1 MRSLI
6 VHWGAPFAVDAAT
19 VADPGHRSRYRGGL
33 PSIIA
38 YNGLVDTT
46 IPIEH
51 ILEVQRAYTAA
62 NGTMV
67 VRPLPGQPHACWDA
81 TVVVPEPD
89 GKNRTLTM
97 PEDAFDFIR
106 QVQMLPPTDD
116 PHPLVS

>member
-1 MRSLI
+1 MDL
-6 VHWGAPFAVDAAT
+6 AT
-19 VADPGHRSRYRGGL
+19 AADPRHRSRYQGAGL

-51 ILEVQRAYTAA
+51 ILGVQRAYAAA

-67 VRPLPGQPHACWDA
+67 VRPLPGQPHACWNA
-81 TVVVPEPD
+81 TVEQPQPD
-89 GKNRTLTM
+89 GTNRTVGM

-106 QVQMLPPTDD
+106 RVQELTPIE
-116 PHPLVS
+116 